1 MQYIFCRLVF
11 SVFLVSCPR
20 RDIIC
25 PIVSVQTLGCTD
37 VEVMTVDNIEDN
49 LDASSNPESVS
60 NIVPKKGVP
69 DYWKPSPDDDEPT
82 LRVTL
87 PVVNGVSP
95 KDYEVMVV
103 RIKAEN
109 FDMVTVTV
117 TDTEDN
123 VVFTVSFLLRIC
135 GTHYA
140 LTTSFGSNLIRSQEK
155 NRLKRQS
162 CNQCGYVM

>member
-1 MQYIFCRLVF
+1 
-11 SVFLVSCPR
+11 
-20 RDIIC
+20 
-25 PIVSVQTLGCTD
+25 
-37 VEVMTVDNIEDN
+37 MTVDNIEDN

-60 NIVPKKGVP
+60 NIVPKKGAP

-87 PVVNGVSP
+87 PAVNGVSP

-103 RIKAEN
+103 RIKAES

-123 VVFTVSFLLRIC
+123 VVFTVSFLLSIC
-135 GTHYA
+135 WILRAYYYTV
-140 LTTSFGSNLIRSQEK
+140 SQK
-155 NRLKRQS
+155 KFPPFNYL
-162 CNQCGYVM
+162 

>member
-1 MQYIFCRLVF
+1 
-11 SVFLVSCPR
+11 
-20 RDIIC
+20 
-25 PIVSVQTLGCTD
+25 
-37 VEVMTVDNIEDN
+37 MTVDNIEDN

-95 KDYEVMVV
+95 KDYEVMVI
-103 RIKAEN
+103 RINAEN
-109 FDMVTVTV
+109 FDTVTVTV

-135 GTHYA
+135 WTHYA
-140 LTTSFGSNLIRSQEK
+140 LTTSFKSSLVCSQEK
-155 NRLKRQS
+155 T
-162 CNQCGYVM
+162 C